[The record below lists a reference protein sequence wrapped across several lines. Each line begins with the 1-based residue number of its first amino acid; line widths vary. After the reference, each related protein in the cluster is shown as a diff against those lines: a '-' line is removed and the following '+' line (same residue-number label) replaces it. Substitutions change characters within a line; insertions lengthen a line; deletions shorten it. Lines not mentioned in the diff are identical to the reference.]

1 MKVLLH
7 TCCGPCLLYPYALL
21 KERGHEVVSFY
32 YNPNIHPSREYRK
45 RLEVVRAHCEGNSI
59 ELREGPYDME
69 AFLAAASTDPAAR
82 CDTCFKMRLS
92 RAAAEAR
99 LVGASAFTTT
109 LLVSPYQDQEKIRR
123 AGESAAIEQGVLFI
137 FEDMSGGYHDAVSES
152 RELGMYRQGYCG
164 CVYSEKE
171 RYEGEVTSPR

>member
-7 TCCGPCLLYPYALL
+7 TCCGPCLLHPYSLL

-32 YNPNIHPSREYRK
+32 YNPNIHPSLEYRK

-69 AFLAAASTDPAAR
+69 AFIAAVSSDPAAR
-82 CDTCFKMRLS
+82 CDVCFRMRLS

-99 LVGASAFTTT
+99 LIGASAFTTT
-109 LLVSPYQDQEKIRR
+109 LLVSPYQDQEKIRQ
-123 AGESAAIEQGVLFI
+123 AGESAAIEHGVLFI
-137 FEDMSGGYHDAVSES
+137 FEDMTGGYRGSVTES

-171 RYEGEVTSPR
+171 RYEGEGRSGK